1 MRKFKTTLVQYI
13 AQGFCHVNIFTCF
26 SEVQIIKQL
35 PEGFADTDLHF
46 EIDENH
52 SCRMFGDKCT

>member
-1 MRKFKTTLVQYI
+1 MHYI